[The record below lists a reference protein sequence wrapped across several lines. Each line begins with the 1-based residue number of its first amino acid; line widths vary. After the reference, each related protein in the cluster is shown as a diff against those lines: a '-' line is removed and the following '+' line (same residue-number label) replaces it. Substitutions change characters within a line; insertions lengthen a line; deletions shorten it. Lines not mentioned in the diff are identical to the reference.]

1 MHILECKSF
10 NLIGQIFRL
19 RIAKLLA
26 LGFFLLAIV
35 SACSSGGS
43 DEESK
48 PIPRPVTYL
57 VLEEQNP
64 TTLTRLTGSVE
75 SWKMEKVGFQV
86 EGRVLFVLEPGV
98 EIEGNVLDEN
108 GNVLSHGTVIAELEN
123 ERYRLKLQEERARV
137 RGMRAAY
144 ERREKEYR
152 RQASLLA
159 EGATSQ
165 KRYEQAEAEYRGAE
179 ASLREAQRVAAQA
192 EVDLRDTEL
201 YSPYNGQV
209 SKVHVIPGGY
219 VERGQPVATVQMMDP
234 MKVEIAVS
242 PETDRKINYND
253 TMKVHIDGYKEPVEG
268 FVWLKDTVADAA
280 TRTFMVTLLLRNY
293 LVEVEVPDEL
303 KGKSFHRTREI
314 MGIQSMKADGKPPYM
329 VEEEAIHQDEEG
341 YFVWKVEGLSAA
353 DRFGDF
359 NPVFTVRKV
368 RIVPGESVIR
378 YVQLLTYRELKDL
391 GGLNPG
397 KDLVTSELTEDAR
410 DGDTVFLSRKRW
422 LLRPGELVHVDMHG
436 GAKATGFYLP
446 ARSIMQDDT
455 GQYVFVVS
463 EGEGGEEQAKK
474 VEVIAEVSIGDFRRI
489 EPGKKEQLAPGMKLI
504 VDGVHYLHDGD
515 SINAFNEVEVSP

>member
-1 MHILECKSF
+1 MHTSRANSL
-10 NLIGQIFRL
+10 N
-19 RIAKLLA
+19 RIRWDLFLKQAGLLA
-26 LGFFLLAIV
+26 LGFFLLGAMA
-35 SACSSGGS
+35 ACGSG
-43 DEESK
+43 DEGEK
-48 PIPRPVTYL
+48 PPPPRPVTYL

-86 EGRVLFVLEPGV
+86 EGRVLRVLEPGL
-98 EIEGNVLDEN
+98 EIEGNVLDEE
-108 GNVLSHGTVIAELEN
+108 GNVLSYGTAIAELEN
-123 ERYRLKLQEERARV
+123 ERHQLKLKEARARV
-137 RGMRAAY
+137 RGMRADY
-144 ERREKEYR
+144 ERREKEFR

-179 ASLREAQRVAAQA
+179 ASLREAQRQAAQA

-201 YSPYNGQV
+201 YSPFHGQV

-234 MKVEIAVS
+234 MKVQIAVS

-253 TMKVHIDGYKEPVEG
+253 AMKVYIDGYKEPVEG

-303 KGKSFHRTREI
+303 KGKSFYRTRDI
-314 MGIQSMKADGKPPYM
+314 MGIQSMQAGGKPTYM
-329 VEEEAIHQDEEG
+329 VEESALHQDEEG

-359 NPVFTVRKV
+359 NPVFTIRKV
-368 RIVPGESVIR
+368 RVVLGESVIR

-391 GGLNPG
+391 GGLGPG
-397 KDLVTSELTEDAR
+397 KDLVTSELPEDVR

-422 LLRPGELVHVDMHG
+422 LLRPGELVHVDLHG
-436 GAKATGFYLP
+436 GKEETGFYVP
-446 ARSIMQDDT
+446 AKSIMQDDS

-474 VEVIAEVSIGDFRRI
+474 VEALAAGGLGDFRRI
-489 EPGKKEQLAPGMKLI
+489 EPATEGQLARGMKLI

-515 SINAFNEVEVSP
+515 SINAFDEVEVSP